1 MTYSIQLGLNKTKE
15 ALAQQC
21 LQESKKAH
29 YKADLEIEWSPAPP
43 KLTFNLGH
51 TQEQA
56 PRNKLRQFRI
66 QEQSMS
72 QTGPIDLYR
81 ALWFQHE

>member
-1 MTYSIQLGLNKTKE
+1 MTYSMQLGLNKTKE

-21 LQESKKAH
+21 SQESKNAH

-51 TQEQA
+51 MLHLAHSKTLLVRGYQ
-56 PRNKLRQFRI
+56 
-66 QEQSMS
+66 
-72 QTGPIDLYR
+72 
-81 ALWFQHE
+81 